1 MTNKISLILFLL
13 IILSFTS
20 YNYTQEENNGIKII
34 SPKPNDIIAGKTRII
49 VEVPAE
55 YDNIDK
61 IEFYIDKKLVYVAI
75 SRPYAFT
82 YDFGPVQID
91 HIIKILAYSKDH
103 LIATDTIK
111 TQSFKLQYLVNVKII
126 EVHASAFNKK
136 KNPISNLTK
145 EDFIVYDNDIQQ
157 EITHFQKEKVPI
169 ELVFLI
175 DKSLSMKNKLEKAKI
190 FAKEF
195 LKNLITPEDKVAL
208 IAFNDE
214 IHLLKPFNSNL
225 KEILE
230 SIDLLQAEGG
240 TSLNDAIAYSLSLF
254 TSEMKRKAIVVITD
268 GKDESS
274 HLNSYQ
280 MLKLCEKAGIPIFS
294 IAQGEGLQTK
304 ELKEYLEL
312 ISQKTGGITLSAK
325 KIEDLKKSLKYIED
339 VIRAQYLL
347 GYQVNENHQKGLHYI
362 KVSLKKY
369 KYDIIYTPTI
379 YLEE

>member
-1 MTNKISLILFLL
+1 
-13 IILSFTS
+13 
-20 YNYTQEENNGIKII
+20 
-34 SPKPNDIIAGKTRII
+34 
-49 VEVPAE
+49 
-55 YDNIDK
+55 
-61 IEFYIDKKLVYVAI
+61 
-75 SRPYAFT
+75 
-82 YDFGPVQID
+82 
-91 HIIKILAYSKDH
+91 
-103 LIATDTIK
+103 
-111 TQSFKLQYLVNVKII
+111 
-126 EVHASAFNKK
+126 
-136 KNPISNLTK
+136 
-145 EDFIVYDNDIQQ
+145 
-157 EITHFQKEKVPI
+157 
-169 ELVFLI
+169 
-175 DKSLSMKNKLEKAKI
+175 
-190 FAKEF
+190 
-195 LKNLITPEDKVAL
+195 
-208 IAFNDE
+208 
-214 IHLLKPFNSNL
+214 
-225 KEILE
+225 
-230 SIDLLQAEGG
+230 
-240 TSLNDAIAYSLSLF
+240 
-254 TSEMKRKAIVVITD
+254 MKRKAIVVITD